1 MKHLL
6 TLCIGFF
13 MLLSCNNKPSQSA
26 AIATDE
32 PEVNEDTLFRV
43 IDLAN
48 NLKPCGDSLLLSD
61 IVEDVEYVK
70 LEAAEKGLVGAMN
83 RGYVSDSAI
92 FYSSSGNTTPPPH
105 IFMFDRF
112 TGKFIRTIGKSGQGP
127 GEMHWPIG
135 VVARDS
141 LVYISSTYRNELFVH
156 KIKNGEFVKCIPLN
170 KPHTAAEN
178 YYIVNNR
185 IIHFPFYDVWDG
197 KYLMCDMSIQD
208 FDGNIIQKQTPDVD
222 YTGFDDRNRPNT
234 GFAVAWAYKN
244 HPNVYSFFTDTIY
257 AAFDDTIRPRYFLS
271 LGKYKRPLQLKV
283 SAEWK
288 NYIIF
293 HRFWETKDCLLGSFG
308 LEQKAWFFRYD
319 KKSKEIKTW
328 KQDAEGLKASFPIP
342 PAYEWIIGSA
352 AGIINDI
359 DGCSDHLRKMDY
371 ISENQFA
378 ICITQDNRDEIRKIV
393 SESTNVKFPDQ
404 TDVFCQTGSAET
416 PRGSYFHAPGCGQ
429 AAFPCA
435 APWGSAFGRKTLCGG
450 NRRPE
455 ACHRHVAGQS
465 AYNV

>member
-92 FYSSSGNTTPPPH
+92 FYTSSGNTTPPPH

-257 AAFDDTIRPRYFLS
+257 AAFDDTIRPRYLLS

-283 SAEWK
+283 SPEWK

-293 HRFWETKDCLLGSFG
+293 HHFCETKDCLLGSFG

-352 AGIINDI
+352 AGITNDI

-378 ICITQDNRDEIRKIV
+378 ICITQDNMDEIRKIV
-393 SESTNVKFPDQ
+393 SESTNVKFPEKRQQLLDMI
-404 TDVFCQTGSAET
+404 DSMGPDDNPILAI
-416 PRGSYFHAPGCGQ
+416 Y
-429 AAFPCA
+429 
-435 APWGSAFGRKTLCGG
+435 KLKD
-450 NRRPE
+450 
-455 ACHRHVAGQS
+455 
-465 AYNV
+465 